1 MSIMMKD
8 VFTDVNIYDDQVR
21 LLRRPFTSPIGR
33 GAIGFYR
40 FYIEDTVQIARDSC
54 IHLHFLP
61 NNMQDFGF
69 RGDIYILKDSSYQ
82 VKRCDLSIPRQSDVN
97 FVETLRVVQEFSQL
111 PTGEWV
117 LTVDDMVVEIQIASF
132 LQRAIVVRN
141 TRLGDYAFDPLPDPL
156 FKGKRDVVEADA
168 YSHSDL
174 FWNQYRQVQLT
185 KSEAQMKDFVKGFEN
200 MKGFKYVM
208 LGLKALIE
216 NYVETG
222 KPSKVDIG
230 PINTIIS
237 TNYIDGLRTRLSAQT
252 TANLNPHWFLK
263 GYVARGWKSH
273 KNYYSGELTYS
284 FNAKDYTPREFPSAP
299 LRSRQ
304 RMM

>member
-1 MSIMMKD
+1 
-8 VFTDVNIYDDQVR
+8 
-21 LLRRPFTSPIGR
+21 
-33 GAIGFYR
+33 
-40 FYIEDTVQIARDSC
+40 
-54 IHLHFLP
+54 
-61 NNMQDFGF
+61 
-69 RGDIYILKDSSYQ
+69 
-82 VKRCDLSIPRQSDVN
+82 
-97 FVETLRVVQEFSQL
+97 
-111 PTGEWV
+111 
-117 LTVDDMVVEIQIASF
+117 
-132 LQRAIVVRN
+132 
-141 TRLGDYAFDPLPDPL
+141 
-156 FKGKRDVVEADA
+156 
-168 YSHSDL
+168 
-174 FWNQYRQVQLT
+174 
-185 KSEAQMKDFVKGFEN
+185 MKDFVKGFEN

-208 LGLKALIE
+208 LGLEALIE

-273 KNYYSGELTYS
+273 RRITIVVNSPIRS
-284 FNAKDYTPREFPSAP
+284 IPRTIHRENFPSAP